1 MTLNAHPPVTLYIIF
16 QRPKPLM
23 WERQKF
29 TERFQFVNKSKLVHI
44 VVDDQL
50 DSEAAAS
57 DRWYSEQFQTT
68 VGLLR
73 VKEWVQGWQHI
84 SYRTN

>member
-1 MTLNAHPPVTLYIIF
+1 
-16 QRPKPLM
+16 M

-29 TERFQFVNKSKLVHI
+29 TERFRFVNKSKLVHI

-50 DSEAAAS
+50 DSEAAAT
-57 DRWYSEQFQTT
+57 DMWYSEQFQTT

-84 SYRTN
+84 SYRTNTQHWGLQTISKK